1 MDLHHLRH
9 FLAVAEELHFGRA
22 AKRLGMSQPPLSQS
36 IQRLE
41 TSLGALLFDRS
52 RQHVILTPAGRALLQ
67 EARGLLAQ
75 VEQAERLVRRVAEGN
90 LARLRVAFVPWSLV
104 RALPR
109 ALRAFHRQWPG
120 VEARLYERASRQQVA
135 SLRAGEIDL
144 GIVSLRMIATEGLQV
159 RVVER
164 SRLAV
169 AVPSSWPQARQAK
182 LRLADLS
189 ACPFLVFPPQLSPA
203 WHEAVIA
210 ACRDAGFRPN
220 VIQETAQPFTMLNM
234 VANGLGV
241 ALLQDTAASMKV
253 DGVTL
258 VPLADAPA
266 SFDTEIALAW
276 VDKKLTPPLAS
287 FIGHVEREAASDTGL
302 ATG

>member
-41 TSLGALLFDRS
+41 TSLGATLFDRS
-52 RQHVILTPAGRALLQ
+52 RQHVVLTPAGRALLP

-144 GIVSLRMIATEGLQV
+144 AIVSLRMIDTGGLQV

-169 AVPSSWPQARQAK
+169 AVPSSWPQAEQAR
-182 LRLADLS
+182 LRLADLA

-276 VDKKLTPPLAS
+276 TDKTLTPPLAS
-287 FIGHVEREAASDTGL
+287 FIAHVEREAAGDTGV
-302 ATG
+302 G